1 MTKKEDNKSSQDLQE
16 KLDEM
21 IKEKDEKEQKETK
34 RENKSTDLD
43 DIESL
48 KSQITKLEKEKNEL
62 TEMAKRAQ
70 YDYINLKVDFDR
82 FVRQTQE
89 KNKTIAVDYLIEIV
103 KKFLPFI
110 ENLRKSLENVA
121 KSSQI
126 NTDLSQDPIT
136 KWLQLTYDNFI
147 KTLESMNIYPIVS
160 VGELPDTLFHEP
172 VSTSTIQDKK
182 MKWKIIQEFE
192 RGFFYRKD
200 WDTKVINTSKVIV
213 AN

>member
-16 KLDEM
+16 KLEEA
-21 IKEKDEKEQKETK
+21 IKEKDEKETK
-34 RENKSTDLD
+34 GESKSTDLD

-48 KSQITKLEKEKNEL
+48 KTQIAKLEKEKNEL

-82 FVRQTQE
+82 FIRQTEE

-121 KSSQI
+121 KSSKI
-126 NTDLSQDPIT
+126 NPDLSQDPIT
-136 KWLQLTYDNFI
+136 K
-147 KTLESMNIYPIVS
+147 
-160 VGELPDTLFHEP
+160 
-172 VSTSTIQDKK
+172 
-182 MKWKIIQEFE
+182 
-192 RGFFYRKD
+192 
-200 WDTKVINTSKVIV
+200 
-213 AN
+213 